1 MRSFG
6 IACALLVFG
15 CEKPAEPAPAGSAS
29 AAPAAATPNADAL
42 LKEGAPAPDL
52 TATAHNGE
60 KVSLASLKGKPVVV
74 YFYPK
79 DDTPGCTVEAKGIK
93 EHWADLSGTGAVV
106 IGISTDDEA
115 SHKAFAEKYEL
126 PFLLVPDPDAR
137 IAGMFGVPLRNN
149 HASRVT
155 FLIGK
160 DGKIAKVYPAVKP
173 DGHAA
178 ELLAAIRT
186 L

>member
-1 MRSFG
+1 MQRFA
-6 IACALLVFG
+6 IAFTLLAFG
-15 CEKPAEPAPAGSAS
+15 CSKPADPAPSAS
-29 AAPAAATPNADAL
+29 ASGAAPAAAANPTQL

-52 TATAHNGE
+52 KATAHNGE
-60 KVSLASLKGKPVVV
+60 SVDLASLKGKPVVV

-93 EHWADLSGTGAVV
+93 EQWSDLSGTGAVV
-106 IGISTDDEA
+106 IGVSTDDNA

-137 IAGMFGVPLRNN
+137 IASMFGVPLRNN

-160 DGKIAKVYPAVKP
+160 DGKIAKVYPEVKP

-178 ELLAAIRT
+178 ELLTAIRT

>member
-1 MRSFG
+1 MTRFA
-6 IACALLVFG
+6 IAFALVAFG
-15 CEKPAEPAPAGSAS
+15 CSKPAGPAPAPAASAS
-29 AAPAAATPNADAL
+29 AAPALVNATEL
-42 LKEGAPAPDL
+42 LKEGAPAPEL
-52 TATAHNGE
+52 KATAHNGE
-60 KVSLASLKGKPVVV
+60 SVDLGALKGKPVVV

-93 EHWADLSGTGAVV
+93 EVWTDLSGTGAVV
-106 IGISTDDEA
+106 IGVSTDDNA

-137 IAGMFGVPLRNN
+137 IAGLFGVPMRNN

-178 ELLAAIRT
+178 ELLTAIRT